1 MATLIPDSDIKMYV
15 SPMRLLPSTFIC
27 ADRKYPDNPGD
38 YDHFVI
44 PSWNDMS
51 VKAKGGIIVSKK
63 CGSNSLTLTPVGSQL
78 MTRGSDGKWN
88 TVDSDTGLTLEEGMT
103 VGFMKYRMKSD
114 GATDGPN
121 EFKTLP
127 LIVEY
132 DKTTVDSTKLLE
144 GEVRQLK
151 NDMSKLEADN
161 LSLQS
166 TARERDD
173 TIGRLKVD
181 KEAIDTSVEELRNT
195 ITKLEAEKEAIN
207 AAFEQLKNEK
217 SKLETDK
224 LSLQSTARERDDTI
238 GRLKVDKEA
247 LDTSIE
253 ELRITIT
260 RLKTEKETIV
270 TTQQHANEHRIKQL
284 ESNVTSLEAQIL
296 GLKTE
301 NGEAKNLMQS
311 VAATLTESAT
321 KLKNNLIPTGVDVN
335 GQGGKTDNNIDN
347 ILAELAERSDR
358 LTASLSVDDL
368 VFDIGVGNDEAP
380 AGEGSGSGAQI
391 VPSFL
396 QVIQAGIE
404 AAPTTTYNDG
414 SVVNGPACPD
424 MDTESANK
432 RRRTNPAPPPYFDNG
447 VV

>member
-1 MATLIPDSDIKMYV
+1 M
-15 SPMRLLPSTFIC
+15 
-27 ADRKYPDNPGD
+27 KYPDNPGD

-63 CGSNSLTLTPVGSQL
+63 CGSNLLTLTPVGSQL

-151 NDMSKLEADN
+151 IDKSKLEA
-161 LSLQS
+161 
-166 TARERDD
+166 
-173 TIGRLKVD
+173 D

-207 AAFEQLKNEK
+207 AAFKQLNNDKL
-217 SKLETDK
+217 KLETDK
-224 LSLQSTARERDDTI
+224 LSLKSTIRERDDTI
-238 GRLKVDKEA
+238 GRLIVDKEA
-247 LDTSIE
+247 IDTSAK

-260 RLKTEKETIV
+260 RLETEKETIV
-270 TTQQHANEHRIKQL
+270 TTQQHANEHRMKQL

-296 GLKTE
+296 GLTTE
-301 NGEAKNLMQS
+301 NAEAKKLMQS

-335 GQGGKTDNNIDN
+335 GQGGETDDNIDE
-347 ILAELAERSDR
+347 ILDGFVERSDR
-358 LTASLSVDDL
+358 MTAGLDVDDL
-368 VFDIGVGNDEAP
+368 AFQFGVGNDEAP
-380 AGEGSGSGAQI
+380 AGEGSGSGARI
-391 VPSFL
+391 VPSYRDVM
-396 QVIQAGIE
+396 QVGNE
-404 AAPTTTYNDG
+404 AAPTTAYKDG

-424 MDTESANK
+424 MDTESACK
-432 RRRTNPAPPPYFDNG
+432 RRRTNPAPPPLFGNG